1 MSEPSDGTGGPHGQ
15 RDEAPKRGFTDRIR
29 ETIATG
35 SERASSAAE
44 HHASVAV
51 PFRAAER
58 NRRVAASVLAGG
70 AAYRLFLW
78 LLPFGLVV
86 GGVLGLGDAAST
98 EDAVASGGLPAAVV
112 DAIGD
117 IARASDTNSWWLL
130 LMGVPL
136 LLWEGYAGA
145 MGLHRVHAL
154 VWEDLSAPRIRP
166 FRSSIAF
173 TGGLCIIIA
182 TICLSW
188 WFRDE
193 SAAAQ
198 LLIFA
203 VMIVPLAALWLLAS
217 LRLPHGDAPWKAL
230 LPGAL
235 LVAVGFQVGHG
246 LILHFLGPKLET
258 STSLYG
264 ALGVTTT
271 VLFFMWVIGWLV
283 VTSPI
288 LNSSLYE
295 ELQGTP
301 RRAEDQPPAGVNA
314 R

>member
-1 MSEPSDGTGGPHGQ
+1 M
-15 RDEAPKRGFTDRIR
+15 
-29 ETIATG
+29 
-35 SERASSAAE
+35 
-44 HHASVAV
+44 
-51 PFRAAER
+51 ER

-86 GGVLGLGDAAST
+86 GGALGFGNAQSI

-112 DAIGD
+112 SAIGEV
-117 IARASDTNSWWLL
+117 ARAADTNSWWLL
-130 LMGVPL
+130 LIGVPL

-145 MGLHRVHAL
+145 LGLHRVHAL
-154 VWEDLSAPRIRP
+154 VWEDPSPSRIRP
-166 FRSSIAF
+166 LRSSLAF
-173 TGGLCIIIA
+173 TGGLCLVIA

-188 WFRDE
+188 WFRDA

-198 LLIFA
+198 WLIFA
-203 VMIVPLAALWLLAS
+203 VMIVPLAALWLLTS
-217 LRLPHGDAPWKAL
+217 LRLPHGTASWKAL
-230 LPGAL
+230 LPGAF

-246 LILHFLGPKLET
+246 LILHLLGPKLET

-271 VLFFMWVIGWLV
+271 VLFFMWVMGWLV

-288 LNSSLYE
+288 LNSSLHE
-295 ELQGTP
+295 ELQGTS
-301 RRAEDQPPAGVNA
+301 RRAEGKPPVGVGTT
-314 R
+314 

>member
-1 MSEPSDGTGGPHGQ
+1 MSEPPDEDGKAGESE
-15 RDEAPKRGFTDRIR
+15 EAASQGLADRVHR
-29 ETIATG
+29 TIAAG
-35 SERASSAAE
+35 SERATSAAE

-51 PFRAAER
+51 PFRAVER

-86 GGVLGLGDAAST
+86 GGVLGLGDADNT
-98 EDAVASGGLPAAVV
+98 QDAVASGGLPAAVV

-117 IARASDTNSWWLL
+117 IARAADTNSWWLL

-145 MGLHRVHAL
+145 LGLHRVHAL
-154 VWEDLSAPRIRP
+154 VWDDLSSPRIRP
-166 FRSSIAF
+166 FRSSLAF
-173 TGGLCIIIA
+173 TGGLCLIIA

-188 WFRDE
+188 WFRDA

-198 LLIFA
+198 WLIFA

-217 LRLPHGDAPWKAL
+217 LRLPHGDASWKAL

-235 LVAVGFQVGHG
+235 LIAVGFQVGHG

-271 VLFFMWVIGWLV
+271 VLFFMWVMGWLV

-288 LNSSLYE
+288 LNSSVHE
-295 ELQGTP
+295 ELQG
-301 RRAEDQPPAGVNA
+301 RAQREEGGPTVEMGST
-314 R
+314 